1 MRNNGVIIGECIN
14 NQITARMMQ
23 NYDFTSTDT
32 FSISASTDVRPSEQ
46 VVQNIMSFAR
56 SYQTVEVEGMPID
69 LFLN

>member
-1 MRNNGVIIGECIN
+1 MRDKSVINGECIN

>member
-1 MRNNGVIIGECIN
+1 LRDKSVIIDECIN

>member
-1 MRNNGVIIGECIN
+1 MCDNSVINGECIN

>member
-1 MRNNGVIIGECIN
+1 
-14 NQITARMMQ
+14 MMQ
-23 NYDFTSTDT
+23 NYDFTYDFTSTDT

>member
-1 MRNNGVIIGECIN
+1 MRDKSVIIDECIN

-46 VVQNIMSFAR
+46 VVHNIMSFAR

>member
-1 MRNNGVIIGECIN
+1 MRDNSVINGECIN

>member
-1 MRNNGVIIGECIN
+1 
-14 NQITARMMQ
+14 MMQ

-32 FSISASTDVRPSEQ
+32 FSISASTDVQPSEQ
-46 VVQNIMSFAR
+46 VVHNIMSFAR

>member
-1 MRNNGVIIGECIN
+1 LRDKSVIIDECIN

-32 FSISASTDVRPSEQ
+32 FSISASTDVRRSEQ

>member
-1 MRNNGVIIGECIN
+1 
-14 NQITARMMQ
+14 MMQ

-32 FSISASTDVRPSEQ
+32 FSPSASTEVRPSEQ

>member
-1 MRNNGVIIGECIN
+1 
-14 NQITARMMQ
+14 MQ

-56 SYQTVEVEGMPID
+56 CCQNVEAGGLKIR

>member
-1 MRNNGVIIGECIN
+1 MRDKSVIIDECIN

>member
-1 MRNNGVIIGECIN
+1 LRDKSVINGECIN